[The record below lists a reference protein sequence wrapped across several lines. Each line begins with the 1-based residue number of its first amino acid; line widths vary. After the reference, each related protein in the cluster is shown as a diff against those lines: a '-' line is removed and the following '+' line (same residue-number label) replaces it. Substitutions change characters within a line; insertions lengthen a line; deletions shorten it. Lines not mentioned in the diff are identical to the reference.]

1 MKGNKK
7 EVIEGHYGINVSDK
21 MQVLSEK
28 EMDYKSKDNIL
39 FTSNESIGF
48 ESDKNTSMVANNITT
63 YAKTIHELKADSE
76 ATIQVGETIIN
87 AKPDCVIIKAGGV
100 EVIIDSNG
108 LVVKGGELKAE

>member
-1 MKGNKK
+1 K
-7 EVIEGHYGINVSDK
+7 EVVEGHYDINVSDK

-48 ESDKNTSMVANNITT
+48 ESDKNTSMVGDNITT

>member
-1 MKGNKK
+1 
-7 EVIEGHYGINVSDK
+7 HYDINISDK

-48 ESDKNTSMVANNITT
+48 ESDKNTSMVADNITT
-63 YAKTIHELKADSE
+63 YAKTIHKLKADSE